1 MKDITP
7 LIDTIFTL
15 IALAVTIFVIPYFRS
30 KTNAQQQEEVNA
42 WVRIAVDAAEQIYRG
57 SGRGAEKKAYVLA
70 FLEEHGITMD
80 SEKVNAL
87 IEAAV
92 YQLKNGVFTIGT
104 EV

>member
-7 LIDTIFTL
+7 LIETIFTL
-15 IALAVTIFVIPYFRS
+15 IALAVTIYVIPYFRS
-30 KTNAQQQEEVNA
+30 KTNAQQQDDINA
-42 WVRIAVDAAEQIYRG
+42 LVRVAVDAAEQIYKG
-57 SGRGAEKKAYVLA
+57 TGRGTEKKAYVLA
-70 FLEEHGITMD
+70 FLEEHGVTLD
-80 SEKVNAL
+80 AEKVNAL